1 MHRNSLIAFVARF
14 YQRERGEEFTKGRR
28 NMVSFAIFSF
38 AITHGSEGA
47 EQMALDYIPSRYG
60 VKFFLANTTGRK
72 IKEGPNSSAE
82 K

>member
-1 MHRNSLIAFVARF
+1 
-14 YQRERGEEFTKGRR
+14 
-28 NMVSFAIFSF
+28 MVSFAIFSF

-72 IKEGPNSSAE
+72 IKEGTNSSAE